1 MELQAVIQTVF
12 NNSITAPRLNTVTMN
27 KTAVPPTLNT
37 KGGEDQGILTA
48 CFDSANNRLRVV
60 PV

>member
-1 MELQAVIQTVF
+1 MELDGIFQAVF
-12 NNSITAPRLNTVTMN
+12 NNSTTSPRLNTVTMN

-37 KGGEDQGILTA
+37 KGGEAQGILNA
-48 CFDSANNRLRVV
+48 CFDSANNRLRIV